1 MLAAYIS
8 AAFCQRRYNN
18 LIYSQIIYTDSSADN
33 IDNGVNC
40 THLMKM
46 HLFNGK
52 AVSLRLC
59 LRNKQKHF
67 SGQIF
72 YMFIGIQSIN
82 NGIDIMQIAMF
93 MTVRMSMAVL
103 VGMTVCMIVN
113 VLMIVVMFMIMAVFM
128 VVTMLMVMFMIMA
141 VFVLQMHIKV
151 KGIQSA
157 GHFSSKVQMISIHL
171 HTVKHPFQL
180 FLIRPQIQQSSYR
193 HIAADS

>member
-1 MLAAYIS
+1 
-8 AAFCQRRYNN
+8 
-18 LIYSQIIYTDSSADN
+18 
-33 IDNGVNC
+33 
-40 THLMKM
+40 MKM

-59 LRNKQKHF
+59 LRNNQKHF

-82 NGIDIMQIAMF
+82 NSIDIMQIAMF

-103 VGMTVCMIVN
+103 VGMTVRMIVN
-113 VLMIVVMFMIMAVFM
+113 VLMIVAVLMIMAVFM
-128 VVTMLMVMFMIMA
+128 VVTMLMIVAVLMIVNVFVGMAVFMIMFMLVVMFMIMA

-180 FLIRPQIQQSSYR
+180 FPIRSQIQQSSYR

>member
-1 MLAAYIS
+1 
-8 AAFCQRRYNN
+8 
-18 LIYSQIIYTDSSADN
+18 
-33 IDNGVNC
+33 
-40 THLMKM
+40 M

-59 LRNKQKHF
+59 LRNNQKHF

-103 VGMTVCMIVN
+103 VGMTVRMIVN
-113 VLMIVVMFMIMAVFM
+113 VLMIVAVLMIVNVFVGMAVFM
-128 VVTMLMVMFMIMA
+128 IMFMLVVMFMIMA

-180 FLIRPQIQQSSYR
+180 FPIRSQIQQSSYR

>member
-1 MLAAYIS
+1 MLTIS
-8 AAFCQRRYNN
+8 IMESIAP
-18 LIYSQIIYTDSSADN
+18 
-33 IDNGVNC
+33 
-40 THLMKM
+40 THENAPV
-46 HLFNGK
+46 NGK

-59 LRNKQKHF
+59 LRNNQKHF

-103 VGMTVCMIVN
+103 VGMTVCMIVT
-113 VLMIVVMFMIMAVFM
+113 VLMIVAVI
-128 VVTMLMVMFMIMA
+128 VTMFMIMA

-180 FLIRPQIQQSSYR
+180 FPIRPQYPAKLLPSYR
-193 HIAADS
+193 R